1 MGAVDGELLA
11 WRCRYMQKRGQVQCV
26 RLLES
31 RAKRGGVGGHFS
43 GRVGHREGCFCAAG
57 SVWLFFFAE

>member
-1 MGAVDGELLA
+1 
-11 WRCRYMQKRGQVQCV
+11 MQKRGQVQCV

-43 GRVGHREGCFCAAG
+43 GCVGQREGCFCAAG
-57 SVWLFFFAE
+57 SVWLFFFAESDRIWQRSLVLPV

>member
-1 MGAVDGELLA
+1 
-11 WRCRYMQKRGQVQCV
+11 MQKRGQVQCV

-43 GRVGHREGCFCAAG
+43 GRVGQREGCFCAAG
-57 SVWLFFFAE
+57 LFFFAESDRIWQRSLVLPV